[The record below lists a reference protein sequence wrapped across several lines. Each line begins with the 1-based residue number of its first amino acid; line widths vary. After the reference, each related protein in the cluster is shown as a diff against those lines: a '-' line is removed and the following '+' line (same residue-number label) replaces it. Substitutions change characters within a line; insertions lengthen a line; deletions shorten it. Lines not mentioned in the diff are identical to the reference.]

1 VKFSRKQVVI
11 GGIAGAG
18 IAFALFGGQYS
29 TLDLLRQK
37 SESEWLQAALD
48 SLQREIDSLE
58 RYKKSLSSDAMLQ
71 ERIARE
77 LWGMSR
83 EGEIV
88 YRFEK

>member
-1 VKFSRKQVVI
+1 VKFSPKKVVI
-11 GGIAGAG
+11 WGIAGAA

-37 SESEWLQAALD
+37 SERGWLRAALD

-58 RYKKSLSSDAMLQ
+58 KYKRALSSDAKLQ